1 MNKTK
6 RIIFET
12 AMKLFAE
19 RGYDGTS
26 VQDITDLA
34 GVAKGTLYYH
44 FSSKEEIFEF
54 LVTEGMKLLENSIE
68 IKISNL
74 DNSLDK
80 LRAIVLIQIKIFY
93 KYNDLM
99 NIILKEIWGNG
110 SRSKLCQTRMCQYVN
125 KVEGIIAEG
134 IKKGEIINNPPEV
147 IASGLIGYVAS
158 VYAYKNVKDEKPE
171 VAELFK
177 LIDKSYLKGLKK
189 EKTK

>member
-6 RIIFET
+6 RLIFET

-19 RGYDGTS
+19 KGYDGTS

-54 LVTEGMKLLENSIE
+54 LVDEGMKLLENSIE
-68 IKISNL
+68 IKIANL

-99 NIILKEIWGNG
+99 NIVLKDIWGTSAR
-110 SRSKLCQTRMCQYVN
+110 SRLCQERVFQYV
-125 KVEGIIAEG
+125 KKIEGIVKEG
-134 IKKGEIINNPPEV
+134 IEKGEIINNPPEV
-147 IASGLIGYVAS
+147 LAAGLVGSVAS
-158 VYAYKNVKDEKPE
+158 IYCYENSGNKKME
-171 VAELFK
+171 VADLFK
-177 LIDKSYLKGLKK
+177 LVDKTYLKGLKK
-189 EKTK
+189 Q